1 MSFYF
6 LGCLCFVLT
15 GAVSLHARADDPA
28 ASSSA
33 NYDKQNAQDDSELD
47 QELNQDDSMIPN
59 MPKNAP
65 SAPDASS
72 SSTAAPAPEPVTT
85 AAPDASE
92 PPPPSTTAP
101 APSTPAPTPAAPN
114 PTAETQAPPS
124 APAAE
129 PAAPD
134 AEAQPPKSEPLEPA
148 PSTQPTQLEPTSE
161 PPPEQST
168 ESPEP
173 PDTEPPPENS
183 SAPQAAPEMTTQQEQ
198 PPGEGDDEPN
208 LQYEAKLHDIYLH
221 YYSQRTP
228 DDKWKNIAGKE
239 SAEQYQI
246 RRGDNLWNIS
256 KTFFGDGNYWP
267 KVWSLN
273 GAITNPHEINPKDSI
288 KFVEGDEENPPD
300 ISISDNGSSN
310 EDQSGQSSENS
321 EQPEL
326 PPPSVISR
334 PVVKHLPPSLPE
346 WQDLTQL
353 GHYDELGM
361 EFVKRKIL
369 EIKDQIPLVSYVA
382 ETRLDSHGRIAEVET
397 GNRIA
402 SSYQYVY
409 VRMKP
414 GEGQVGET
422 LLAVANRGRVQS
434 VDPAIKGFLGY
445 AVDIL
450 GEVQL
455 IEQVRSKNEQKLGP
469 MFRALVLRI
478 VNPVTVGADLVQGHI
493 ENVLMTETGPRSSV
507 VAQIVGGS
515 FFNKRQVYGNESVAY
530 LNRGENDG
538 LKVGDILPIR
548 ANRSVRNS
556 NTQVLEDVRPIGWLR
571 VVKTTPHFA
580 TALVVR
586 AWSDVLTG
594 DLTGY
599 GPLVSKDISENATAG
614 ATGANQTSK
623 QDADS
628 SDLNPDDLQ

>member
-1 MSFYF
+1 M
-6 LGCLCFVLT
+6 
-15 GAVSLHARADDPA
+15 SLHAWADDPA

-47 QELNQDDSMIPN
+47 QELNQDDSMIPT
-59 MPKNAP
+59 MPK
-65 SAPDASS
+65 DASS
-72 SSTAAPAPEPVTT
+72 APEASSPSATSSAPEPVTT
-85 AAPDASE
+85 SAPDASE
-92 PPPPSTTAP
+92 PPPSTTAP
-101 APSTPAPTPAAPN
+101 APPATAPSPVAPN
-114 PTAETQAPPS
+114 STLETQAPPS

-129 PAAPD
+129 PAAAD
-134 AEAQPPKSEPLEPA
+134 AKAQPPEST
-148 PSTQPTQLEPTSE
+148 PSDQPTQLEPANA
-161 PPPEQST
+161 PPPEQSVESPQQPDT
-168 ESPEP
+168 ESPS
-173 PDTEPPPENS
+173 DNS
-183 SAPQAAPEMTTQQEQ
+183 SAPAATPEVTTQQEQ
-198 PPGEGDDEPN
+198 PSAASGDEPN

-221 YYSQRTP
+221 YNSQRTP
-228 DDKWKNIAGKE
+228 DDKWKDISGKE
-239 SAEQYQI
+239 SAEQYEI

-273 GAITNPHEINPKDSI
+273 GAITNPHDINPKDTI

-300 ISISDNGSSN
+300 ISISDNGSAN
-310 EDQSGQSSENS
+310 EDQSGQTSENP

-326 PPPSVISR
+326 PPPSVVSR

-369 EIKDQIPLVSYVA
+369 EIKDQIPLVSYIA
-382 ETRLDSHGRIAEVET
+382 EAPPDSHGRIAEIET

-478 VNPVTVGADLVQGHI
+478 VNPVSVGADLVQGHI
-493 ENVLMTETGPRSSV
+493 ENVLMSEAGPRSSV

-599 GPLVSKDISENATAG
+599 GPLVSKDISENAAAG
-614 ATGANQTSK
+614 TTGANQTSK